1 MLKFRMRFE
10 IVLALIALLLAS
22 TGLLALEA
30 AKGAEGPPQGE
41 TQTWR
46 LNEEEQWKA
55 VSAISATGKGEGTG
69 EDRYLLAVAEIKEL
83 VNMGETSAVGQAV
96 DKLKKDFPEIAGP
109 DLDAFI
115 KAEVLYSKGKFTK
128 ASRGYDKFLA
138 EFPKSELYEAAMD
151 RQFAIATAFLAG
163 QKKKVLGVFKMR
175 GYAEGTKMMER
186 ISDRAG
192 NAPIGIKAA
201 VAVAQ
206 SLEKRGNFAEA
217 YYKWSEISSR
227 WPSGQLG
234 EDALL
239 NMARCKH
246 AAYKGPKYNA
256 SDLISAKSYYENF
269 RVRYPEDAEGID
281 VDKILKQID
290 EQLAYKE
297 FNAGKYYQ
305 ETGNKQS
312 ANLYYQMVVDN
323 WPEST
328 AAKMAAEKMD
338 DKGTGGNLQGEK
350 VKK

>member
-1 MLKFRMRFE
+1 MRF
-10 IVLALIALLLAS
+10 IMLAVA
-22 TGLLALEA
+22 TGLLVSSIFS
-30 AKGAEGPPQGE
+30 AE
-41 TQTWR
+41 TWR
-46 LNEEEQWKA
+46 LSEEGQWET
-55 VSAISATGKGEGTG
+55 VSA
-69 EDRYLLAVAEIKEL
+69 EDKYLLAVAEIKKL

-115 KAEVLYSKGKFTK
+115 KAEMLFCEGKFTK
-128 ASRGYDKFLA
+128 AVSGYDKFLA

-163 QKKKVLGVFKMR
+163 QKKRVLGVLAMR
-175 GYAEGTKMMER
+175 GYAEGAKIMER
-186 ISDRAG
+186 VSDQAG
-192 NAPIGIKAA
+192 DAPIAKRAA

-206 SLEKRGNFAEA
+206 SLEKRGKFTEA

-227 WPSGQLG
+227 WPTGQSGK
-234 EDALL
+234 DALL
-239 NMARCKH
+239 SMARCKH

-269 RVRYPEDAEGID
+269 KLRYPEDAEEID

-290 EQLAYKE
+290 GQLAYKE
-297 FNAGKYYQ
+297 FNAGEYYQ

-323 WPEST
+323 WQGST
-328 AAKMAAEKMD
+328 AAEMAKRAMNEEKSGAK
-338 DKGTGGNLQGEK
+338 KGKKWKENIIKKLEK
-350 VKK
+350 LLL